1 MWSSVVLVGL
11 SKRIFQVSRIRYPQ
25 QLWNRRWCSHA
36 SKSIGD
42 KQDALKKKEE
52 EFNEPGGLLFGEEP
66 PPPGEKRKW
75 EEWEAPW
82 YTVVA
87 LVTFFGVYGLYQ
99 RSPDT
104 SYQLARE
111 EAIRR
116 LQQEKDT
123 SPMLLSSKNETKDQN

>member
-42 KQDALKKKEE
+42 KQGSSCSIIRLLTTTNCILLWLLLYIDALKKKEEEEE

-104 SYQLARE
+104 SYVGFF
-111 EAIRR
+111 
-116 LQQEKDT
+116 
-123 SPMLLSSKNETKDQN
+123 

>member
-1 MWSSVVLVGL
+1 MSLFGTLYKRCSS
-11 SKRIFQVSRIRYPQ
+11 
-25 QLWNRRWCSHA
+25 A
-36 SKSIGD
+36 SKSAVD
-42 KQDALKKKEE
+42 KHQDALKKKEEEE

-66 PPPGEKRKW
+66 PPPGQKRQW

-82 YTVVA
+82 YTVLV

-99 RSPDT
+99 RPPDT
-104 SYQLARE
+104 SYHLARE

-123 SPMLLSSKNETKDQN
+123 SPLLLESNNKSAEN